1 MAASSFVYSGE
12 IRRPDGSVEAFVFAL
27 LLHVLLVVL
36 LVLGIRWHSTAKST
50 DVNVIQAT
58 VVQDDAAKK
67 QIEQL
72 KRENQKSQALE
83 ELKNKQAL
91 EKQAQEDK
99 QAQLEKQAQA
109 DKQALQKAQE
119 KQKSLE
125 QAKQK
130 DIELKQ
136 LSTEKKKLEKKQAA
150 ELEKKQLAAEQQ
162 KKDALLRRKQAESG
176 LQQQLAAEEKERDQA
191 KAAALAVRQQGEI
204 ARFEDI
210 IRQKVTRSWA
220 RPPGT
225 REGLECVVL
234 VRVVPGGAV
243 LSTQVVRSSGNPIF
257 DRSAENAINKASP
270 LPVPDD
276 KSMFEHFREFEFKFR
291 PEG

>member
-1 MAASSFVYSGE
+1 MAASSFVHSGE
-12 IRRPDGSVEAFVFAL
+12 IHRPDGSVEAFLFAL
-27 LLHVLLVVL
+27 LLHMLLVIL
-36 LVLGIRWHSTAKST
+36 LLIGVRLHTPAKP
-50 DVNVIQAT
+50 VAIKVMQAT
-58 VVQDDAAKK
+58 VVQDDLAKK
-67 QIEQL
+67 QIDQL
-72 KRENQKSQALE
+72 KRENEKLQALE
-83 ELKNKQAL
+83 A
-91 EKQAQEDK
+91 EKAK
-99 QAQLEKQAQA
+99 QAQL
-109 DKQALQKAQE
+109 DKQAREAKEAIQKDVEKDVE

-130 DIELKQ
+130 DLELKR
-136 LSTEKKKLEKKQAA
+136 LSTEKKQLEEKKAA
-150 ELEKKQLAAEQQ
+150 EAQKKSAELQKKQLAAEQQ
-162 KKDALLRRKQAESG
+162 KKEALQRRKQVESG
-176 LQQQLAAEEKERDQA
+176 LQEQLAAEEKEHSQA

-220 RPPGT
+220 RPPGA
-225 REGLECVVL
+225 REGLECLVL

-243 LSTQVVRSSGNPIF
+243 LSTQILRSSGNPIF

>member
-1 MAASSFVYSGE
+1 M
-12 IRRPDGSVEAFVFAL
+12 EAFGFAL
-27 LLHVLLVVL
+27 LLHVLLAVMLVV
-36 LVLGIRWHSTAKST
+36 GIRWHSTAKLT
-50 DVNVIQAT
+50 NVNVIQAT

-72 KRENQKSQALE
+72 KRENDKLQALE
-83 ELKNKQAL
+83 DLKNKQAL
-91 EKQAQEDK
+91 EKQAQADK
-99 QAQLEKQAQA
+99 QAQLEKQALA
-109 DKQALQKAQE
+109 DKQALQKEQE
-119 KQKSLE
+119 KQKNLE

-130 DIELKQ
+130 DIELKRQ
-136 LSTEKKKLEKKQAA
+136 SAEKKKLEQKKAA
-150 ELEKKQLAAEQQ
+150 ELEKKQLTIEQQ
-162 KKDALLRRKQAESG
+162 KKDALLRRMQAESG

-204 ARFEDI
+204 ARFEGI

-243 LSTQVVRSSGNPIF
+243 LSTQVVRSSGNLIF

>member
-1 MAASSFVYSGE
+1 M
-12 IRRPDGSVEAFVFAL
+12 EAFVFAL
-27 LLHVLLVVL
+27 LLHVLLLVVL
-36 LVLGIRWHSTAKST
+36 VIGIRWHSTAKPT
-50 DVNVIQAT
+50 NVNVIQAT

-67 QIEQL
+67 QVEQL
-72 KRENQKSQALE
+72 KRENEKLQALE
-83 ELKNKQAL
+83 DLKNKQAL
-91 EKQAQEDK
+91 EKQALEDQ
-99 QAQLEKQAQA
+99 QAQLEKQALA
-109 DKQALQKAQE
+109 DKQALQKEQE

-130 DIELKQ
+130 ELELKRQ
-136 LSTEKKKLEKKQAA
+136 SAEKKQLEQKKAA
-150 ELEKKQLAAEQQ
+150 ELEKKQLAIEQQ

-276 KSMFEHFREFEFKFR
+276 QSMFEHFREFEFKFR

>member
-1 MAASSFVYSGE
+1 MAASSFVHSGE
-12 IRRPDGSVEAFVFAL
+12 IHRPDGGVAAFVFAL

-36 LVLGIRWHSTAKST
+36 LVLGVRWQSPDKPAAIK
-50 DVNVIQAT
+50 VMQAT
-58 VVQDDAAKK
+58 VVQDDSAKK

-72 KRENQKSQALE
+72 KRENEKLQALE
-83 ELKNKQAL
+83 AEKAKQAQLDKQAL
-91 EKQAQEDK
+91 EAKQAI
-99 QAQLEKQAQA
+99 
-109 DKQALQKAQE
+109 QKDLE

-130 DIELKQ
+130 DLELKR
-136 LSTEKKKLEKKQAA
+136 LSAEKKKSEEKKAAEVQKKAA
-150 ELEKKQLAAEQQ
+150 ELAKKQLAAEQQ
-162 KKDALLRRKQAESG
+162 KKDALQRRKQVESG
-176 LQQQLAAEEKERDQA
+176 LQEQLAAEEKERNQA

-220 RPPGT
+220 RPPGA
-225 REGLECVVL
+225 REGLECLVL

-243 LSTQVVRSSGNPIF
+243 LSIQVLRSSGNPIF

>member
-1 MAASSFVYSGE
+1 MAASSFVHSGE
-12 IRRPDGSVEAFVFAL
+12 IHRPDGSVEAFVFAL
-27 LLHVLLVVL
+27 LLHMLLVIL
-36 LVLGIRWHSTAKST
+36 LVIGVRLHTPAKP
-50 DVNVIQAT
+50 VAIKVMQAT

-67 QIEQL
+67 QIDQF
-72 KRENQKSQALE
+72 KRENEKLQALE
-83 ELKNKQAL
+83 AEKAKQAQQDKQAL
-91 EKQAQEDK
+91 EAKEAI
-99 QAQLEKQAQA
+99 
-109 DKQALQKAQE
+109 QKDVE

-130 DIELKQ
+130 DLELKR
-136 LSTEKKKLEKKQAA
+136 LSTEKKKLEEKQAA
-150 ELEKKQLAAEQQ
+150 ESQKKSAEIQKKQLAAEQQ
-162 KKDALLRRKQAESG
+162 KKDALQRRKQVESG
-176 LQQQLAAEEKERDQA
+176 LQEQLVAEEKERNQA

-220 RPPGT
+220 RPPGA
-225 REGLECVVL
+225 REGLECLVL

-243 LSTQVVRSSGNPIF
+243 LSTQIVRSSGNPIF

>member
-1 MAASSFVYSGE
+1 MAASSFVHSGE
-12 IRRPDGSVEAFVFAL
+12 IRRPDGNVEAFVFAL
-27 LLHVLLVVL
+27 LLHVLLV
-36 LVLGIRWHSTAKST
+36 LVLVIGIRWHSTAKPT
-50 DVNVIQAT
+50 NVNVIQAT
-58 VVQDDAAKK
+58 VVQDDAAKR
-67 QIEQL
+67 QVEQL
-72 KRENQKSQALE
+72 KRENEKLQALE
-83 ELKNKQAL
+83 DLKNKQVL

-99 QAQLEKQAQA
+99 QAQLEKQALA
-109 DKQALQKAQE
+109 DKQAQKKQE
-119 KQKSLE
+119 KLKSLE
-125 QAKQK
+125 QVKQK
-130 DIELKQ
+130 DIELKRQ
-136 LSTEKKKLEKKQAA
+136 SAEKRKLEQKKAA
-150 ELEKKQLAAEQQ
+150 ELEKKQLAIEQQ
-162 KKDALLRRKQAESG
+162 KKDTLLRRKQAESG

-220 RPPGT
+220 RPPGA

-276 KSMFEHFREFEFKFR
+276 QSMFEHFREFEFKFR